1 MFACRAIASPPTILI
16 ISERVGQQAFGS
28 GSFSI
33 AEVES
38 ANDLQ
43 AWKILQGSSTGRLC
57 GAVPFE
63 FQHRLSL
70 TALSIPGVSPS
81 AELAE
86 ARAQFSLLS
95 PCSDSFSGLREPGLP
110 SDHGGHH
117 LANHRAT
124 HCF

>member
-1 MFACRAIASPPTILI
+1 MQSHRLPSNYFNHFK
-16 ISERVGQQAFGS
+16 RVGQQAFGS

-63 FQHRLSL
+63 FQHRHSL

-81 AELAE
+81 AE
-86 ARAQFSLLS
+86 FSRGSGSVFPALS
-95 PCSDSFSGLREPGLP
+95 LQ
-110 SDHGGHH
+110 
-117 LANHRAT
+117 
-124 HCF
+124 